1 MRIEHFEEDIAPVAA
16 HLGFSVVLERVNQSD
31 CNRDWR
37 GYYDAALAAH
47 VADLCAEDI
56 ARFGYSFEEVA
67 HG

>member
-1 MRIEHFEEDIAPVAA
+1 VT
-16 HLGFSVVLERVNQSD
+16 LERVNQSD
-31 CNRDWR
+31 RERDWR

-56 ARFGYSFEEVA
+56 ARFGYGFEEVA